1 VDFGA
6 RFGLDADITANRTGA
21 TMPLSLTDDDLD
33 APDTR
38 ALGDVLE
45 RAAAL
50 LQQNRTDEAAALC
63 RTALAAPALP
73 VIVAANLVLALR
85 RAGAPEAARTEAD
98 LIAQLRARTAET
110 PDDPRALINL
120 GRLLYG
126 LDRFDE
132 AGDVLAA
139 ALPRDPLN
147 LRAVMTLTAIL
158 LKQNRP
164 DAAVALWQP
173 AFDADPTNG
182 KLPLDLARILAYGG
196 FQAEARHLLDRAEP
210 LCRDN
215 RHEFE
220 FVADAIRGTT
230 AASSQAAMTVELF
243 DRFARSYDANLAA
256 LGNRGPQMVAEVLAA
271 LALPR
276 TRKLAILDAGC
287 GTGLCAALL
296 RPLARTLHGVD
307 LSPGML
313 AQSKKKK
320 LYNHLTRSDLASIGT
335 LPPGPF
341 DMIVSSDVL
350 VYFGDLAPV
359 LTNFAAILKPGGWLL
374 LTLEVTD
381 HARGWTL
388 APSGRHKHDP
398 RYLKSALQAAGF
410 TAPKTRIDGDLRQ
423 EFGQPVAG
431 FAVAA
436 QRLAL
441 AFAPPP
447 R

>member
-1 VDFGA
+1 
-6 RFGLDADITANRTGA
+6 
-21 TMPLSLTDDDLD
+21 MPLLLTDDDLETA
-33 APDTR
+33 APDST
-38 ALGDVLE
+38 AV
-45 RAAAL
+45 AQATAL
-50 LQQNRTDEAAALC
+50 LDQGQAQDAVALC
-63 RTALAAPALP
+63 LATLNADRLP
-73 VIVAANLVLALR
+73 VITAANLVLILR
-85 RAGAPEAARTEAD
+85 RAGAPEADGIEAD
-98 LIAQLRARTAET
+98 FLAHLRARSAQS
-110 PDDPRALINL
+110 PDDPRPQINL

-132 AGDVLAA
+132 AGEVLAA

-158 LKQNRP
+158 LKQDRP

-173 AFDADPTNG
+173 AFAADPTNG

-196 FQAEARHLLDRAEP
+196 HGDHARRMIDRAEP

-230 AASSQAAMTVELF
+230 AATSQAAMTVELF
-243 DRFARSYDANLAA
+243 DRFARSYDKNLAA
-256 LGNRGPQMVAEVLAA
+256 LGNRGPQMVGLVLDA

-276 TRKLAILDAGC
+276 ARKLAILDAGC
-287 GTGLCAALL
+287 GTGLCAPLL
-296 RPLARTLHGVD
+296 RPYARTLHGVD

-313 AQSKKKK
+313 AESKKKK
-320 LYNHLTRSDLASIGT
+320 AYNHLTRSDLASIGT
-335 LPPGPF
+335 LPAGPF

-359 LTNFAAILKPGGWLL
+359 LTNFASIIRPGGWLI
-374 LTLEVTD
+374 LTLELTE
-381 HARGWTL
+381 HPRGWTL
-388 APSGRHKHDP
+388 HPSGRHKHDP
-398 RYLKSALQAAGF
+398 AYLKSALQAAGF
-410 TAPKTRIDGDLRQ
+410 TAPKTRIDGDLRH
-423 EFGQPVAG
+423 EFGAPVRG

-441 AFAPPP
+441 AFGP

>member
-1 VDFGA
+1 MA
-6 RFGLDADITANRTGA
+6 A
-21 TMPLSLTDDDLD
+21 MPLHLTDDDLETA
-33 APDTR
+33 APDST
-38 ALGDVLE
+38 AV
-45 RAAAL
+45 AQATAL
-50 LQQNRTDEAAALC
+50 LDQGLAQDAVALC
-63 RTALAAPALP
+63 LTTLNADRLP
-73 VIVAANLVLALR
+73 VITAANLVLILR
-85 RAGAPEAARTEAD
+85 RAGAPGADGIEAD
-98 LIAQLRARTAET
+98 LLAHLRARAAQS
-110 PDDPRALINL
+110 PDDPRPQINL

-132 AGDVLAA
+132 AGEVLAA

-158 LKQNRP
+158 LKQAKP

-173 AFDADPTNG
+173 AFAADPANG

-196 FQAEARHLLDRAEP
+196 HGEHARRMIDRAEP

-230 AASSQAAMTVELF
+230 AATSQAAMTVELF
-243 DRFARSYDANLAA
+243 DRFARSYDKNLAA
-256 LGNRGPQMVAEVLAA
+256 LGNRGPQMVGLVLDA

-276 TRKLAILDAGC
+276 ARKLAILDAGC
-287 GTGLCAALL
+287 GTGLCAPLL
-296 RPLARTLHGVD
+296 RPYARTLHGVD

-313 AQSKKKK
+313 AESKKKK
-320 LYNHLTRSDLASIGT
+320 AYNHLTRSDLASIGT
-335 LPPGPF
+335 LPAGPF

-359 LTNFAAILKPGGWLL
+359 LTNFASIIRPGGWLI
-374 LTLEVTD
+374 LTLELTELP
-381 HARGWTL
+381 RGWAL
-388 APSGRHKHDP
+388 HPSGRHKHDP
-398 RYLKSALQAAGF
+398 AYLKSALQAAGF
-410 TAPKTRIDGDLRQ
+410 TAPKTRIDGDLRH
-423 EFGQPVAG
+423 EFGAPVRG

-441 AFAPPP
+441 AFGT

>member
-1 VDFGA
+1 
-6 RFGLDADITANRTGA
+6 
-21 TMPLSLTDDDLD
+21 MPPTLTLTDDDDLTAD
-33 APDTR
+33 AASHTVVAEAD
-38 ALGDVLE
+38 ALMDQA
-45 RAAAL
+45 RP
-50 LQQNRTDEAAALC
+50 REAAALC
-63 RTALAAPALP
+63 LQTLAADRLP
-73 VIVAANLVLALR
+73 VITAANLVLILR
-85 RAGAPEAARTEAD
+85 RAGAPEADRIEAD
-98 LIAQLRARTAET
+98 LITLLRARITAK
-110 PDDPRALINL
+110 PDDPRPQINL

-132 AGDVLAA
+132 AGKTLAA

-147 LRAVMTLTAIL
+147 LRAAMTLTAIL
-158 LKQNRP
+158 LKQANP

-173 AFDADPTNG
+173 IFDADPTNG

-196 FQAEARHLLDRAEP
+196 FTDPARRLLDRAEP

-220 FVADAIRGTT
+220 FVADAIRGTN
-230 AASSQAAMTVELF
+230 AATSQAAMTVELF

-256 LGNRGPQMVAEVLAA
+256 LGNRGPLMVGQVLDA

-287 GTGLCAALL
+287 GTGLCADLL
-296 RPLARTLHGVD
+296 RPYARTLHGVD

-320 LYNHLTRSDLASIGT
+320 VYNHLTRSDLASIGT

-359 LTNFAAILKPGGWLL
+359 LANFATLTKPGGWLI
-374 LTLEVTD
+374 LTLELTD

-388 APSGRHKHDP
+388 SPSGRHKHDP
-398 RYLKSALQAAGF
+398 AYLKSALHSAGF
-410 TAPKTRIDGDLRQ
+410 TAPKTRIDGDLRH
-423 EFGQPVAG
+423 EFATPVRG

-441 AFAPPP
+441 AFGP